1 MTAYPVTCIVDLS
14 DGYRTSITIEDGDAE
29 SGSLARITIQSE
41 QPAATLR
48 IELSPEAVRAI
59 IDELSTRDD
68 AAYLASPLAGDPT
81 EGT

>member
-1 MTAYPVTCIVDLS
+1 MGNA
-14 DGYRTSITIEDGDAE
+14 
-29 SGSLARITIQSE
+29 
-41 QPAATLR
+41 AATLR